1 MRKSSLLALALLGI
15 AAFGANAE
23 DGPRAAPAASSKP
36 PVTLDPSGKTE
47 VYRLTLTE
55 VHLAEDAELPAN
67 SAEVVK
73 ALDELRK
80 NGKVTYTE
88 SISLSVIGEHEAMVQ
103 FGKSQYMVFGTNSFG
118 GGAPGGGRGPMTRS
132 YQERSVGTLVRAT
145 MDSVGDLIAADIT
158 YEASRFE
165 GEQAE
170 DHPRDLTNTRFTT
183 QITAKVGA
191 TVLVGA
197 HSTDKR
203 KVLVL
208 AKVEK

>member
-1 MRKSSLLALALLGI
+1 MRKSSLLALAIMGMALL
-15 AAFGANAE
+15 GANAQE
-23 DGPRAAPAASSKP
+23 GPRTAPAVSSQP

-55 VHLAEDAELPAN
+55 VQLAEDAELPTN
-67 SAEVVK
+67 SADVAK

-80 NGKVTYTE
+80 NGKVTYSE
-88 SISLSVIGEHEAMVQ
+88 SVSLSVIGKHEAMVQ

-118 GGAPGGGRGPMTRS
+118 GNPGGGRAPMTRS

-145 MDSVGDLIAADIT
+145 VDSAGELMAADIT

-165 GEQAE
+165 GEQTE
-170 DHPRDLTNTRFTT
+170 DRPKDLTNTRFTT
-183 QITAKVGA
+183 QIAAKAGT

-197 HSTDKR
+197 HSVEKR
-203 KVLVL
+203 RVLLL
-208 AKVEK
+208 AKLEK

>member
-1 MRKSSLLALALLGI
+1 MRKTSLLALALMSMALLET
-15 AAFGANAE
+15 NAQ
-23 DGPRAAPAASSKP
+23 DVPRSAPVVSSKP

-55 VHLAEDAELPAN
+55 VQLAEDAELPAN
-67 SAEVVK
+67 SADVAK

-80 NGKVTYTE
+80 NGKVTYAE
-88 SISLSVIGEHEAMVQ
+88 SVSLSVIGKHEAMVQ

-118 GGAPGGGRGPMTRS
+118 GPPGGGGRGQMTRS
-132 YQERSVGTLVRAT
+132 FQERSVGTLVRAT
-145 MDSVGDLIAADIT
+145 VDSAGDLMAADIT

-183 QITAKVGA
+183 QISAKAGT

-197 HSTDKR
+197 HSVEKR
-203 KVLVL
+203 RVLLL
-208 AKVEK
+208 AKLEK